1 MKVSIQDID
10 ALVAI
15 SPDALCAYARAAGW
29 GKLERYR
36 KHSEV
41 YVHEEAPEIIIP
53 KTQRLGDYANVVSRL
68 IQTFAKVAES
78 DELSVY
84 RDLVTADCDVVRI
97 KAASEGF
104 SGSVTLKDGVSL
116 IAGAYEMIFAVAR
129 SLCEPRPLRRERAT
143 KEVDDFMRRVHL
155 GHTEHGSFVVTLMAP
170 VGPPPARQPLATAA
184 DGDVPIER
192 QVTQRLVDALAAAR
206 AAAERVSAG
215 DANAFLETAQ
225 LGADAKLCSA
235 VAKLIKPFG
244 EIGIGLTWARTWP
257 TTTAKETV
265 RFKASDAP
273 ILRNAARSF
282 KNRER
287 RKAVPIVGHI
297 RRLSRNESKMSG
309 KVTLRTILDERPV
322 SVESALNQQDY
333 ERAVQAH
340 LDNARVVMTG
350 DLKRSGNR
358 WHLHTSNI
366 VNVISDEVEDSGLF
380 PSVRQTMDLG
390 VGSQR

>member
-10 ALVAI
+10 ALAAI
-15 SPDALCAYARAAGW
+15 SPDALLAYARAAGW
-29 GKLERYR
+29 EKLERYR

-41 YVHEEAPEIIIP
+41 YVHEVAPEIIIP
-53 KTQRLGDYANVVSRL
+53 MTQCLGDYANVVSQL
-68 IQTFAKVAES
+68 IQIFAKVAES

-84 RDLVTADCDVVRI
+84 RDLITADCDVVRI

-116 IAGAYEMIFAVAR
+116 IAGAYEMVFAVAC
-129 SLCEPRPLRRERAT
+129 SLCEPRPLWRERAT

-170 VGPPPARQPLATAA
+170 VDPPRQSPAAA

-192 QVTQRLVDALAAAR
+192 RVTQRLVDALAAAR

-215 DANAFLETAQ
+215 DADAFLETAQ
-225 LGADAKLCSA
+225 RGADAKLCSA

-244 EIGIGLTWARTWP
+244 GIDIGLTWARTWP
-257 TTTAKETV
+257 KKTAKETV

-282 KNRER
+282 RNREH
-287 RKAVPIVGHI
+287 RKAVPIVGYI
-297 RRLSRNESKMSG
+297 QRLSRNESTKNG
-309 KVTLRTILDERPV
+309 KVTLRTKLDEHPA
-322 SVESALNQQDY
+322 SVESILNQQDY

-340 LDNARVVMTG
+340 LDNAHVVMTG
-350 DLKRSGNR
+350 DIKRSGNR
-358 WHLHTSNI
+358 WRLSNPNI
-366 VNVISDEVEDSGLF
+366 VNVFSDEDKDRDLLASA
-380 PSVRQTMDLG
+380 RQPLDFGM
-390 VGSQR
+390 GSQR